1 MIRVLLA
8 DDHRLVREGIRLCLE
23 ALGDIEVVGEAD
35 DGHEAVARCAALQPD
50 VVLMDISM
58 PGLSGIDA
66 TAAIRRAQPNVRV
79 LGLSMYDNEEYV
91 TRLLRAGAAGYVLK
105 RSAATELAAA
115 IRAVH
120 AGEAFL
126 YPSVAKQ
133 VIADYLR
140 RLDREPSTELLTP
153 REREIL
159 GHIVDGRTNREIAE
173 LLTLSVKTV
182 ENHRTNL
189 MAKLDAHDRGQL
201 VRAAERLGLIARPA
215 GAGATPQPK
224 MGSLSQAD

>member
-1 MIRVLLA
+1 MIRVLLV
-8 DDHRLVREGIRLCLE
+8 DDHTLVREGIRLVLE
-23 ALGDIEVVGEAD
+23 AVGDVEVVGEAS
-35 DGHEAVARCAALQPD
+35 DGRSAVERALELEPD
-50 VVLMDISM
+50 VVLMDISL
-58 PGLSGIDA
+58 PGQSGIEA
-66 TAAIRRAQPNVRV
+66 TAEIKRERPQVQV

-91 TRLLRAGAAGYVLK
+91 TRLLKAGAAGYVLK
-105 RSAATELAAA
+105 RSAATELVAAV
-115 IRAVH
+115 RAVH

-126 YPSVAKQ
+126 YPSIAKQ

-140 RLDREPSTELLTP
+140 RLDREPAGGGLTT

-159 GHIVDGRTNREIAE
+159 GHIVDGRSNREIAE

-201 VRAAERLGLIARPA
+201 VRAAERLGLVAHP
-215 GAGATPQPK
+215 GEL
-224 MGSLSQAD
+224 GSDPTRT

>member
-1 MIRVLLA
+1 MAIRVLLA
-8 DDHRLVREGIRLCLE
+8 DDHTVVREGIRLCLE
-23 ALGDIEVVGEAD
+23 ALGDIAVVGEAAN
-35 DGHEAVARCAALQPD
+35 GREAVEQALSLEPD

-58 PGLSGIDA
+58 PTLSGIEA
-66 TAAIRRAQPNVRV
+66 TARIKRARPSIQVV
-79 LGLSMYDNEEYV
+79 GLSMYDDEEYV
-91 TRLLRAGAAGYVLK
+91 TRLLQAGASGYVLK

-115 IRAVH
+115 VRAAH

-126 YPSVAKQ
+126 YPSIARR
-133 VIADYLR
+133 VIDDYLR
-140 RLDREPSTELLTP
+140 RLDQAPAAAGLTP

-159 GHIVDGRTNREIAE
+159 GYIVEGRTNREIAE

-201 VRAAERLGLIARPA
+201 IRAAERLGLVA
-215 GAGATPQPK
+215 GPT
-224 MGSLSQAD
+224 S

>member
-1 MIRVLLA
+1 MAIRVLLA
-8 DDHRLVREGIRLCLE
+8 DDHTLVREGIRMCLE
-23 ALGDIEVVGEAD
+23 ALGDIAVVGEAA
-35 DGHEAVARCAALQPD
+35 DGRAAVQEALRLEPD

-58 PGLSGIDA
+58 PILSGIEA
-66 TAAIRRAQPNVRV
+66 TAQIKKARPTIQVV
-79 LGLSMYDNEEYV
+79 GLSMYDDEEYV
-91 TRLLRAGAAGYVLK
+91 TRLLRAGASGYVLK

-115 IRAVH
+115 VRAAH

-126 YPSVAKQ
+126 YPSIARR
-133 VIADYLR
+133 VIDDYRR
-140 RLDREPSTELLTP
+140 RLDRAPAAGLTP

-159 GHIVDGRTNREIAE
+159 GYIVEGRTNREIAE

-201 VRAAERLGLIARPA
+201 IRAAERLGLVASPS
-215 GAGATPQPK
+215 T
-224 MGSLSQAD
+224 

>member
-1 MIRVLLA
+1 VIRVLLV
-8 DDHRLVREGIRLCLE
+8 DDHTLVREGVRMCLE
-23 ALGDIEVVGEAD
+23 AVGDIEVVGEAA
-35 DGHEAVARCAALQPD
+35 DGREAVERAAELAPD
-50 VVLMDISM
+50 VVLMDISL

-66 TAAIRRAQPNVRV
+66 TAQIKRVRPETQV
-79 LGLSMYDNEEYV
+79 VGLSMYDNEEYV

-105 RSAATELAAA
+105 RSAATELVAAV
-115 IRAVH
+115 RAAH

-126 YPSVAKQ
+126 YPSIAKQ

-140 RLDREPSTELLTP
+140 RLDREPTGGGLTA

-201 VRAAERLGLIARPA
+201 VRAAERLGLVARPSEL
-215 GAGATPQPK
+215 G
-224 MGSLSQAD
+224 

>member
-1 MIRVLLA
+1 VIRVLLA
-8 DDHRLVREGIRLCLE
+8 DDHTLVREGIRMCLE
-23 ALGDIEVVGEAD
+23 ALGDISVVGEASN
-35 DGHEAVARCAALQPD
+35 GREAIDLALQLEPD

-58 PGLSGIDA
+58 PVLSGIDA
-66 TAAIRRAQPNVRV
+66 TAQIRKARPAIQVV
-79 LGLSMYDNEEYV
+79 GLSMYDNEEYV
-91 TRLLRAGAAGYVLK
+91 TRLLQAGAAGYVLK

-115 IRAVH
+115 VRAAH

-126 YPSVAKQ
+126 YPSIARR
-133 VIADYLR
+133 VIDDYLR
-140 RLDREPSTELLTP
+140 RLDRAPAAAGLTP

-159 GHIVDGRTNREIAE
+159 GHIVEGRTNREIAE

-201 VRAAERLGLIARPA
+201 IRAAERLGVVASPA
-215 GAGATPQPK
+215 T
-224 MGSLSQAD
+224 

>member
-8 DDHRLVREGIRLCLE
+8 DDHTLVREGIRLCLQ
-23 ALGDIEVVGEAD
+23 AMGDMQVIGEAA
-35 DGHEAVARCAALQPD
+35 DGREAVAKTLELRPD
-50 VVLMDISM
+50 VVLMDVSM
-58 PGLSGIDA
+58 PGLSGIEA
-66 TAAIRRAQPNVRV
+66 TLEIKRARPEIQVV
-79 LGLSMYDNEEYV
+79 GLSMYDDEEYA

-105 RSAATELAAA
+105 RSAATELGAAV
-115 IRAVH
+115 RAAH

-126 YPSVAKQ
+126 HPSIAKR
-133 VIADYLR
+133 VISDYLR
-140 RLDREPSTELLTP
+140 RLDQEPAAAGLTP

-159 GHIVDGRTNREIAE
+159 GHIVDGKTNREIAE

-201 VRAAERLGLIARPA
+201 VRAAERLGLVAAPDPRERR
-215 GAGATPQPK
+215 
-224 MGSLSQAD
+224 D

>member
-1 MIRVLLA
+1 MAIRVLLA
-8 DDHRLVREGIRLCLE
+8 DDHTVVREGIRMCLE
-23 ALGDIEVVGEAD
+23 AIGDIAVVGEAAN
-35 DGHEAVARCAALQPD
+35 GKEAVELALGLEPD

-58 PGLSGIDA
+58 PILSGIEA
-66 TAAIRRAQPNVRV
+66 TAQIKKSRPTIQVV
-79 LGLSMYDNEEYV
+79 GLSMYDNEEYV
-91 TRLLRAGAAGYVLK
+91 TRLLQAGASGYVLK

-115 IRAVH
+115 VRAAH

-126 YPSVAKQ
+126 YPSIARR
-133 VIADYLR
+133 VIDDYLR
-140 RLDREPSTELLTP
+140 RLDRAPTTAGLTP

-159 GHIVDGRTNREIAE
+159 GYIVEGRTNREIAG

-201 VRAAERLGLIARPA
+201 IRAAERLGLVASSTR
-215 GAGATPQPK
+215 
-224 MGSLSQAD
+224 

>member
-1 MIRVLLA
+1 MAEPIRVLLA

-23 ALGDIEVVGEAD
+23 ALGDIVVVGEAD
-35 DGHEAVARCAALQPD
+35 DGREAVDRTLALSPD

-58 PGLSGIDA
+58 PVLSGIDA
-66 TAAIRRAQPNVRV
+66 TEQIKRQRPGVQVV
-79 LGLSMYDNEEYV
+79 GLSMYDSEEYV
-91 TRLLRAGAAGYVLK
+91 TRLLKAGASGYVLK
-105 RSAATELAAA
+105 RSAATELGAA
-115 IRAVH
+115 IRAAH

-126 YPSVAKQ
+126 YPSIARR
-133 VIADYLR
+133 VIDDYLR
-140 RLDREPSTELLTP
+140 RLDGAPSAAGLTP

-159 GHIVDGRTNREIAE
+159 GYIVDGRTNREIAD

-201 VRAAERLGLIARPA
+201 VRAAERLGLVAHP
-215 GAGATPQPK
+215 TE
-224 MGSLSQAD
+224 

>member
-8 DDHRLVREGIRLCLE
+8 DDHTLVREGIRLCLE
-23 ALGDIEVVGEAD
+23 AMGDMQVVGEAA
-35 DGHEAVARCAALQPD
+35 DGREAVARALELRPD
-50 VVLMDISM
+50 VVLMDVSM
-58 PGLSGIDA
+58 PGLSGLEA
-66 TAAIRRAQPNVRV
+66 TLEIKRARPEIQVI
-79 LGLSMYDNEEYV
+79 GLSMYDDEEYV

-105 RSAATELAAA
+105 RSAATELGAAV
-115 IRAVH
+115 RAAH

-126 YPSVAKQ
+126 HPSIAKR

-140 RLDREPSTELLTP
+140 RLDQEPTAAGLTA

-173 LLTLSVKTV
+173 RLTLSVKTV
-182 ENHRTNL
+182 ENHRSNM

-201 VRAAERLGLIARPA
+201 VRAAERLGLAAAPDPRERR
-215 GAGATPQPK
+215 
-224 MGSLSQAD
+224 D

>member
-1 MIRVLLA
+1 LIRVLLV
-8 DDHRLVREGIRLCLE
+8 DDHTLVREGIRLVLE
-23 ALGDIEVVGEAD
+23 AVGDVEVVGEAA
-35 DGHEAVARCAALQPD
+35 DGRAAVERALELDPD
-50 VVLMDISM
+50 VVLMDISL
-58 PGLSGIDA
+58 PGQSGIDA
-66 TAAIRRAQPNVRV
+66 TAEIKRARPHVQV

-91 TRLLRAGAAGYVLK
+91 TRLLKAGAAGYVLK
-105 RSAATELAAA
+105 RSAATELVAA

-126 YPSVAKQ
+126 YPSIAKQ

-140 RLDREPSTELLTP
+140 RLDTAPAGGGLTG

-159 GHIVDGRTNREIAE
+159 GHIVDGRSNREIAE
-173 LLTLSVKTV
+173 MLTLSVKTV

-201 VRAAERLGLIARPA
+201 VRAAERLGLVARP
-215 GAGATPQPK
+215 GEI
-224 MGSLSQAD
+224 GSDPSRT